1 MSSCF
6 RKFGPFNLRNL
17 HFIGSTL
24 ELEEGHE
31 PVTGS
36 VASAPKV
43 ADALLDVYVGPN
55 AVSPAARDSI
65 CAGLKAF

>member
-1 MSSCF
+1 M
-6 RKFGPFNLRNL
+6 
-17 HFIGSTL
+17 
-24 ELEEGHE
+24 
-31 PVTGS
+31 TGS